1 VSVNRSWGTPIL
13 IVEDDPLIGELLV
26 LRFKAAGYRTTLAT
40 DGHEALD
47 RIFEV
52 RPRLVLLDLGL
63 PLIDGFEV
71 LTQIRRHRVFAKTYI
86 VVLTASNSAD
96 DIKRA
101 LAAGANDYVAKPFDA
116 VALVKRV
123 ERHLAPKRAKPAQP
137 SKPVKPAK
145 PPRGEE
151 WMI

>member
-13 IVEDDPLIGELLV
+13 IVEDDALIGELLV
-26 LRFKAAGYRTTLAT
+26 LRFKAAGYRVTLAT

-52 RPRLVLLDLGL
+52 RPKLVLLDLGL
-63 PLIDGFEV
+63 PVIDGFEV
-71 LTQIRRHRVFAKTYI
+71 LAQVRKHRIFAKTPI
-86 VVLTASNSAD
+86 VVLTASNVAD

-101 LAAGANDYVAKPFDA
+101 LASGASDYIAKPFDA
-116 VALVKRV
+116 VELVKRV
-123 ERHLAPKRAKPAQP
+123 ERHLAPKRPKPAP
-137 SKPVKPAK
+137 PKPPKPPEK
-145 PPRGEE
+145 PRGEE